1 MSSAGSPS
9 RSGVGA
15 PLPNPTG
22 RSPRAAVVTNARA
35 EASRRNGARSRGP
48 KTAEGKARSAQ
59 NALRHGLRAEKF
71 LVPLEEDA
79 AAFEAL
85 QAALLAELAPVGA
98 VQTVLAQRVV
108 SAAWRLARAD
118 EIEAGV
124 LSEKRHSD
132 GGLGLA
138 AIRDSNGGRALPT
151 LPRYRNA
158 ALAEFLRCL
167 RVLEARQAEARALA
181 APAGPPPRAAAEP
194 ARPAPTPIA
203 ARPMP
208 AGREPRQEPNE
219 PEARGNPGES
229 GPAAPRTP
237 GLAPVPA
244 TGARPTGRTRG
255 GACAL
260 AARCRR
266 VAAGRRARRHAAPS
280 MTCPAPKIAA
290 RPAPAPCPALTGRLG
305 VAGSLAG

>member
-1 MSSAGSPS
+1 MSSAG
-9 RSGVGA
+9 A
-15 PLPNPTG
+15 AH
-22 RSPRAAVVTNARA
+22 AAVSASNARA
-35 EASRRNGARSRGP
+35 EASRRNGAKSRGP

-167 RVLEARQAEARALA
+167 RVLEARQAEARTIA
-181 APAGPPPRAAAEP
+181 APAGPPPQAAAEP
-194 ARPAPTPIA
+194 TPTPIA

-208 AGREPRQEPNE
+208 VGHEPGQKPNE

>member
-22 RSPRAAVVTNARA
+22 RSPRAAVPASNARA
-35 EASRRNGARSRGP
+35 EASRKNGARSRGP
-48 KTAEGKARSAQ
+48 RTAEGKARSAQ
-59 NALRHGLRAEKF
+59 NALKHGLRAEKF

-79 AAFEAL
+79 AAFAAL

-98 VQTVLAQRVV
+98 VQIVLAQRVV

-124 LSEKRHSD
+124 LREARCRD

-138 AIRDSNGGRALPT
+138 AIRDGNGARALPT
-151 LPRYRNA
+151 LPRYRGA

-167 RVLEARQAEARALA
+167 RVLEARQAEACALE
-181 APAGPPPRAAAEP
+181 APAGPPPQAAAEP
-194 ARPAPTPIA
+194 AQPAPTPAA

-208 AGREPRQEPNE
+208 VGHDPRQEPNE

-229 GPAAPRTP
+229 GPTAP
-237 GLAPVPA
+237 PVPEPEPFPPPA
-244 TGARPTGRTRG
+244 RARPSEPEPVLARLQRDVDEWLQAAERG
-255 GACAL
+255 GM
-260 AARCRR
+260 RR
-266 VAAGRRARRHAAPS
+266 LR
-280 MTCPAPKIAA
+280 
-290 RPAPAPCPALTGRLG
+290 
-305 VAGSLAG
+305 